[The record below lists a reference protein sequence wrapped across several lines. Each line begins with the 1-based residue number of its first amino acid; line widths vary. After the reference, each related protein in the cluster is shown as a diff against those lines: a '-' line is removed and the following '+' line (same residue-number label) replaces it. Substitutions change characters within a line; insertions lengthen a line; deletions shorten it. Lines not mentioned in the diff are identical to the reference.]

1 MTFFAEHALFLT
13 GPTASGKTRL
23 ALSLARKHNAE
34 ILSMDAY
41 AVYRDMNIGTAKP
54 TLQERAEI
62 PHHLIDLRDPTEDF
76 SLAEYL
82 QEARKA
88 AEDVLSRGKTP
99 LFVGG
104 TPLYLKSLLF
114 GLFESPPAN
123 ETFRQIWMQQAQE
136 AAEKGDS
143 QFLHR
148 KVEEID
154 PPTAHRLHPND
165 IRRLIR
171 ALEVFHQTGK
181 PMSTLQTQFE
191 KTVPEN
197 LRSRIHVLN
206 PPRAELHRR
215 IEQRVD
221 AMFEQGLL
229 TEVQTLLQKYGF
241 FSFTASQAVGYR
253 EVLPYLSAC
262 QQGEKPSLTELKECI
277 KAHTRQLAKR
287 QCTWLRGLLA
297 TTEIPKP

>member
-13 GPTASGKTRL
+13 GPTASGKTQL
-23 ALSLARKHNAE
+23 ALALAREHHAE

-41 AVYRDMNIGTAKP
+41 AVYRGMDIGTAKP
-54 TLQERAEI
+54 TLQERSKI

-82 QEARKA
+82 QEARKV
-88 AEDVLSRGKTP
+88 AEDVFSRGKTP

-114 GLFESPPAN
+114 GLFESPPAD
-123 ETFRQIWMQQAQE
+123 ETFRQRWQQQAQE
-136 AAEKGDS
+136 AAAAGDS
-143 QFLHR
+143 HFLHR
-148 KVEEID
+148 KVQEID
-154 PPTAHRLHPND
+154 PRAAQRLHPHD
-165 IRRLIR
+165 TRRLIR
-171 ALEVFHQTGK
+171 ALEIFHQTGQ

-197 LRSRIHVLN
+197 LRSRIHVLD
-206 PPRAELHRR
+206 PPREELHRR
-215 IEQRVD
+215 IEKRVD

-229 TEVQTLLQKYGF
+229 IEIQNLLQKYGSL
-241 FSFTASQAVGYR
+241 SFTASQAVGYR
-253 EVLPYLSAC
+253 EVLPYLAAC
-262 QQGEKPSLTELKECI
+262 SRGEKPSLEALKEEI

-287 QCTWLRGLLA
+287 QCTWLRGLLGA
-297 TTEIPKP
+297 VL

>member
-23 ALSLARKHNAE
+23 ALTLAQKHHAE

-41 AVYRDMNIGTAKP
+41 AVYRGMDIGTAKP

-62 PHHLIDLRDPTEDF
+62 PHHLIDLRDPNEDF

-88 AEDVLSRGKTP
+88 AEEVLSRGKTP

-114 GLFESPPAN
+114 GVFESPPAD
-123 ETFRQIWMQQAQE
+123 ETFRQTWQQQAQE
-136 AAEKGDS
+136 AAEKGDTL
-143 QFLHR
+143 FLHR

-154 PPTAHRLHPND
+154 PPTAQRLHPND
-165 IRRLIR
+165 TRRLIR
-171 ALEVFHQTGK
+171 ALEVFHQTGQ

-197 LRSRIHVLN
+197 LRSRIHVLAL
-206 PPRAELHRR
+206 PRKELHDR
-215 IEQRVD
+215 IEKRVD

-229 TEVQTLLQKYGF
+229 EEIQSLLQKYGY

-253 EVLPYLSAC
+253 EVLPYLAAC
-262 QQGEKPSLTELKECI
+262 QRGEKPSLEELKNNV

-287 QCTWLRGLLA
+287 QCTWLRGLLG
-297 TTEIPKP
+297 TEIDGR